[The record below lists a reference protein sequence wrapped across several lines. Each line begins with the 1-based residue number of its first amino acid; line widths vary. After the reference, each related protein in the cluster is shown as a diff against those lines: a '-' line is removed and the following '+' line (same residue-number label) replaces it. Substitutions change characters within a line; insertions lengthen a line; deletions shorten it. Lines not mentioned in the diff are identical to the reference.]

1 MSPRAAM
8 TSPSGDSEEDL
19 PLTESEIDELTDV
32 IAKLYSE
39 EENARGL
46 LRTVRFPQGVVPG
59 WGGLAINFWSQIFE
73 KLDNGAMATP
83 YRRVIAAAL
92 RVYPENE
99 VLGRLQHEHADAAS
113 MPAAPAPAPPSAPPA
128 QPGRAR
134 AAPAAPRPRAAR
146 SRAVGLRHSPRDLGQ
161 LGGGAGQDRELA

>member
-113 MPAAPAPAPPSAPPA
+113 MPAAPAQAPPPASPARPAPGPSDSDIHLVIWVSSEEE
-128 QPGRAR
+128 RAR
-134 AAPAAPRPRAAR
+134 IANW
-146 SRAVGLRHSPRDLGQ
+146 L
-161 LGGGAGQDRELA
+161 